1 MYKKKLTLLAT
12 ALVMALVLAFS
23 SCKAGKEPQKNN
35 VFHISSASFD
45 SHSSESKY
53 VMSFSAEGGVAYID
67 FESSEPW
74 KATCEAD
81 WFVLTPDKGT
91 PGNMRMTLKVSEN
104 RQNTPRRG
112 KITLEAKNETLEI
125 VLFQQKLYQGDLEE

>member
-1 MYKKKLTLLAT
+1 MYKKKLMLLAT
-12 ALVMALVLAFS
+12 ALMMALVPAFS
-23 SCKAGKEPQKNN
+23 SCKAGKEPQKDS

-74 KATCEAD
+74 KATSQED
-81 WFVLTPDKGT
+81 WFVLTPKKGT
-91 PGNMRMTLKVSEN
+91 PGNMRMTLKVNEN
-104 RQNTPRRG
+104 KKNTPRKG
-112 KITLEAKNETLEI
+112 KITLEAKSEILEI